1 MDYVTTVER
10 ARMGAR
16 IIWHLNRSGAIAEQI
31 AGGARETYAPYLAG
45 VTKQIALAHHKG
57 PYFAGAVK
65 GLGDVLVKP
74 GCPVEALARFET
86 ALNYAPNL
94 RKRAR

>member
-1 MDYVTTVER
+1 MDYVT
-10 ARMGAR
+10 AREGTR
-16 IIWHLNRSGAIAEQI
+16 IGTRSICHLNRSSAIAEQI
-31 AGGARETYAPYLAG
+31 AGGARKTDARYLAG
-45 VTKQIALAHHKG
+45 ATKQMALAHHKG